1 MTLRDKF
8 PDRAQRA
15 MTRTGAQAAGTP
27 GDFIAEAASLRDR
40 MVVIL
45 GALGY
50 GLRPAAGCAACQGS
64 GARCRVCDPG
74 FADEAAVNAAIAAV
88 QDARTEVEAL
98 AAYKACLLGLAGAS

>member
-1 MTLRDKF
+1 M
-8 PDRAQRA
+8 AGG
-15 MTRTGAQAAGTP
+15 RTAGSP

-50 GLRPAAGCAACQGS
+50 GLRPAADCAACRGP
-64 GARCRVCDPG
+64 GAWCRECDPG

-88 QDARTEVEAL
+88 QDAQTEVEAI
-98 AAYKACLLGLAGAS
+98 AAYKACVLGLAGAS